1 MKWIAAADAKHR
13 HKRVSD
19 RMPMDT
25 QCHMNSDCS
34 DQVVLVTGGSSGL
47 GRAIA
52 LESARRGAKA
62 VIINYSRSAGDAE
75 ETAAAVR
82 REGATPIVVK
92 ADVSSD
98 SECRTLARAA
108 EGFGRIDAL
117 YNNAGITKF
126 AVNQGALD
134 AVSAED
140 FLQVYQVNLIGAFQ
154 MVRAARSLLES
165 AALPG
170 AVVNTSSLAGTT
182 GLGSSIPY
190 AASKG
195 ALNTMTLSLARSLAP
210 RIRVNAICPG
220 YIDTRWFRRGMSDA
234 EYEVLKR
241 SIATTTALQAA
252 STAEDIAP
260 SAVFLG
266 SRSSRHITGEILVVD
281 AGLHLGVTPLKTTE

>member
-1 MKWIAAADAKHR
+1 
-13 HKRVSD
+13 
-19 RMPMDT
+19 
-25 QCHMNSDCS
+25 MNSDCS
-34 DQVVLVTGGSSGL
+34 DQIVLVTGSSSGL

-62 VIINYSRSAGDAE
+62 VIINYSRSAAE
-75 ETAAAVR
+75 AEDTAEAVR
-82 REGATPIVVK
+82 HEGAIPIVVK

-98 SECRTLARAA
+98 AECQTLARAA
-108 EGFGRIDAL
+108 GRFGRIDAL
-117 YNNAGITKF
+117 FNNAGITKF
-126 AVNQGALD
+126 AVDQAALE

-140 FLQVYQVNLIGAFQ
+140 FLQIYQVNLIGAFQ

-165 AALPG
+165 APSPG
-170 AVVNTSSLAGTT
+170 AVVNTSSLAATT

-195 ALNTMTLSLARSLAP
+195 ALNTLTLSLARALAP
-210 RIRVNAICPG
+210 KIRVNAICPG
-220 YIDTRWFRRGMSDA
+220 YIDTRWFRRGMNDA
-234 EYEVLKR
+234 EYETLKR
-241 SIATTTALQAA
+241 SITANTALKAA

-260 SAVFLG
+260 SVVFLG

>member
-1 MKWIAAADAKHR
+1 
-13 HKRVSD
+13 
-19 RMPMDT
+19 
-25 QCHMNSDCS
+25 MNSDCS

-52 LESARRGAKA
+52 LESAGRGARA
-62 VIINYSRSAGDAE
+62 VIINYSRSEADAE
-75 ETAAAVR
+75 ETADAVR
-82 REGATPIVVK
+82 REGATAIVVK
-92 ADVSSD
+92 ADVSND
-98 SECRTLARAA
+98 AECQTLARAA
-108 EGFGRIDAL
+108 GRFGRIDVL

-126 AVNQGALD
+126 AVNQEALD

-140 FLQVYQVNLIGAFQ
+140 FLRVYQVNLVGAFQ

-165 AALPG
+165 APSPG

-195 ALNTMTLSLARSLAP
+195 ALNTLTLSLARALAP
-210 RIRVNAICPG
+210 KIRVNAICPG

-234 EYEVLKR
+234 ECEVIKR
-241 SIATTTALQAA
+241 GITTSTALKTV

-260 SAVFLG
+260 AAVFLG

-281 AGLHLGVTPLKTTE
+281 AGLRLGVTPLKTTE